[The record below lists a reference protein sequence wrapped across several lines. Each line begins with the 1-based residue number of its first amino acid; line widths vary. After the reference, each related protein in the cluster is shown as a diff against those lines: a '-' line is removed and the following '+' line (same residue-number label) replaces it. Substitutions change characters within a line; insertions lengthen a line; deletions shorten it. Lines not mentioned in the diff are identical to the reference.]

1 MLWDQI
7 LFSLSPYMLL
17 ICLTGVTL
25 GILWGAM
32 PGLSTTMAMVLLIGL
47 SAGMEQYVALMFML
61 GVYTGS
67 VFGGAISAVLIN
79 IPGTPDAV
87 PTMIEGHPLAQRGEG
102 GLALGTAIAAS
113 FMGNWV
119 GIVLL
124 IAFIPIVLKLALQFR
139 SWEMFLLAM
148 WGIAISGT
156 MTSGELPL
164 KGWISGWIGLMVAFV
179 GLDAIHGVPRYTFGS
194 LLLEDGISYVPIL
207 IGLFG
212 LTEILR
218 VLPQKSPYAIPTKV
232 GRVVPPFR
240 SLVRYSRAAL
250 RSGLIGTLIGAIPGA
265 GANVASFLS
274 YDVGKRRANPEERAK
289 WGKGSYEAIVCA
301 EVANNANVG
310 GSILPTLTLGI
321 PGNAPAAA
329 ILACLELKNVVVGPA
344 IQIEHPDLIYFIY
357 FALIIANFF
366 MYGMAIAL
374 VKPSV
379 KLFSLPRSLLMP
391 LIIPLCV
398 IGAFAVNLNFLDV
411 YVMLGA
417 GLIGYILDRYGF
429 PLAPLVL
436 AVILGPLA
444 DENLRRALLVFED
457 KSIWFVLSRPIGT
470 ALILVVLFTFYD
482 GIFRRRKAAESAP
495 AVKDQHLHKQEK
507 M

>member
-1 MLWDQI
+1 VSAGWIVALASVFRHGFRI
-7 LFSLSPYMLL
+7 LLPGL
-17 ICLTGVTL
+17 
-25 GILWGAM
+25 GAM
-32 PGLSTTMAMVLLIGL
+32 PGLPTTMAMALLIGL
-47 SAGMEQYVALMFML
+47 SAGMVQDVAIMFML

-87 PTMIEGHPLAQRGEG
+87 PTMLEGHPLAKKGEG

-113 FMGNWV
+113 FLGNWV
-119 GIVLL
+119 GILLL
-124 IAFIPIVLKLALQFR
+124 IAFIPIILMLALQFR
-139 SWEMFLLAM
+139 SWEMFLLAT
-148 WGIAISGT
+148 WGIAICGT
-156 MTSGELPL
+156 MSCGEMPL
-164 KGWISGWIGLMVAFV
+164 KGWISGWIGLLVAFV
-179 GLDAIHGVPRYTFGS
+179 GLDAIHGVPRYTFGNM
-194 LLLEDGISYVPIL
+194 LLEDGISYVPVL

-218 VLPQKSPYAIPTKV
+218 VLPQKSPYVIPAEV

-240 SLVRYSRAAL
+240 SLVKYSRSAV

-274 YDVGKRRANPEERAK
+274 YDVGKRRAKPEERAK
-289 WGKGSYEAIVCA
+289 WGKGSYEGIVCA
-301 EVANNANVG
+301 EVANNANIG
-310 GSILPTLTLGI
+310 GSMLPTLTLGI

-329 ILACLELKNVVVGPA
+329 ILAALELKHVVVGPS
-344 IQIEHPDLIYFIY
+344 IQIDHPGLIYFIY
-357 FALIIANFF
+357 FALIVANFL

-374 VKPSV
+374 VKPCV

-398 IGAFAVNLNFLDV
+398 IGAFAVNLNYFDV
-411 YVMLGA
+411 YVMLGS
-417 GLIGYILDRYGF
+417 GLVGYILHRFGF

-444 DENLRRALLVFED
+444 DENLRRALLIFEN
-457 KSIWFVLSRPIGT
+457 KSIWYVLSRPIGT
-470 ALILVVLFTFYD
+470 PLVLIVLYTFYD
-482 GIFRRRKAAESAP
+482 GIFKRGKTISF
-495 AVKDQHLHKQEK
+495 
-507 M
+507 